1 MTPWEWI
8 AANWATLLV
17 GGAVAA
23 LAAVAVVYLWKNRK
37 RGGCSS
43 GCGCCPMAG
52 GVPPQKDGGKSE
64 AAPKKILTDGRRLC

>member
-1 MTPWEWI
+1 MTLWEWI

-23 LAAVAVVYLWKNRK
+23 LAAVAVVHLWKNRG

-52 GVPPQKDGGKSE
+52 ECHRKKTEENPKPPRKKS
-64 AAPKKILTDGRRLC
+64 